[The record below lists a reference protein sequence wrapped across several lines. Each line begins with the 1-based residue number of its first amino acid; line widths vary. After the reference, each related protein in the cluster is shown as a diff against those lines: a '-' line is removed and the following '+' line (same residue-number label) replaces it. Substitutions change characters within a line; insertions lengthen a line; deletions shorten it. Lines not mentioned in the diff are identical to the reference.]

1 MSLPGFELPG
11 YEILEKLG
19 EGGMAVVWK
28 ARQISLDRMVAIKI
42 LMPEWRQDTD
52 AMARF
57 RKESMAAARL
67 KHSGIIQVFDAGE
80 TVDAV
85 YFVMEFID
93 GYTIGH
99 RIHKRG
105 ALDEE
110 TALDITLGVAA
121 ALSYA
126 WESTKTIHCD
136 IKPDNIMIDH
146 DGTVKVADLGLAR
159 ALGPSGSTGH
169 DDYIVGTPNYI
180 SPEQARGEANLDCAT
195 DVYALGATLYHM
207 VTGRLPFGDTP
218 GTAPLERQQTDFLLD
233 PLDLNQNLTPALGAL
248 IERMMIKDRT
258 LRPAVWNNVIADLQ
272 EVREGYLPP
281 GDLPPAGAS
290 TVLRGAWRIA
300 NPGKHRMQ
308 VNAPKKNVMTIS
320 AGAFE
325 PGASHAA
332 QTTPALA
339 RRPRNWTLVI
349 IQIIIIASLIAIGL
363 GATYMYLALHGKLD
377 HLNLR
382 KNKSGE
388 VKKLPR
394 ALPKHTGTVERA
406 SASNTAATTVLVP
419 APRAIPDHVEPV
431 AVTRTNAAPV
441 AVPAT
446 QAVGV
451 AAARTNAPPVPAA
464 QHVPRSA
471 HYQRAGHFFNYALD
485 LYSAFS
491 GKMNIPVVQR
501 VEIALRQ
508 AVSDFNASREAQTDK
523 GNVERRIQRCF
534 QLLADARLSSK
545 VAPPPGF
552 SASSL
557 PPLPSMDLPPEP
569 PPEAYSNLAA
579 RVSAP
584 AAAVAATTAT
594 TAVAVVTPPAPA
606 GIQPAPVDE
615 AALAAAWKTK
625 PATRTA
631 VMDEFRDLISL
642 YAPDTEAGT
651 QNLMLYDR
659 VAYGAP
665 AADAARVF
673 GATAGAMQPL
683 NGPLFPAGQYFVHD
697 LSIPPVNGFN
707 RLLLVV
713 DRSDRVRAVQLMTE
727 QPDDP
732 AFQLPTSL
740 FQARWRCYDFVRGAT
755 KANARWKI
763 GYRVAL
769 IGKLARLDCELAS
782 DDATA
787 AYGLG
792 SVRARVYLY
801 FPQVLAAR
809 MLERVDTP

>member
-42 LMPEWRQDTD
+42 LMPEWRLDAD

-57 RKESMAAARL
+57 RKEAMSAARL

-80 TVDAV
+80 TADAV

-99 RIHKRG
+99 HIHKRG
-105 ALDEE
+105 SLDEE

-126 WESTKTIHCD
+126 WESGKTIHCD
-136 IKPDNIMIDH
+136 IKPDNIMIDR

-233 PLDLNQNLTPALGAL
+233 PLDLNPNLTPALGAL

-258 LRPAVWNNVIADLQ
+258 LRPSVWNNVIADLQ

-281 GDLPPAGAS
+281 GDLPPAAAS
-290 TVLRGAWRIA
+290 TVLRGAWRSA

-308 VNAPKKNVMTIS
+308 VNAPRKNVMTIT

-325 PGASHAA
+325 PGATHAA
-332 QTTPALA
+332 QNTPALA

-363 GATYMYLALHGKLD
+363 GATYMYLLLHDKLPKPLRLPLSGKA
-377 HLNLR
+377 
-382 KNKSGE
+382 GE
-388 VKKLPR
+388 VKRLQHPLKN
-394 ALPKHTGTVERA
+394 TGTVEHVG
-406 SASNTAATTVLVP
+406 TTGVTVVIP
-419 APRAIPDHVEPV
+419 APHDTPPPVVPV
-431 AVTRTNAAPV
+431 ATHTNVAPV
-441 AVPAT
+441 AAAT
-446 QAVGV
+446 NVVAV
-451 AAARTNAPPVPAA
+451 AAPQTNAPAVVATNV
-464 QHVPRSA
+464 VPRSA

-485 LYSAFS
+485 LYSAYT

-508 AVSDFNASREAQTDK
+508 AGSDFNASREAQFDK
-523 GNVERRIQRCF
+523 TNVDQRIQRCF

-545 VAPPPGF
+545 VTPPPGF
-552 SASSL
+552 SPASL

-569 PPEAYSNLAA
+569 PPEAYSNLATH
-579 RVSAP
+579 VVTP
-584 AAAVAATTAT
+584 AATAT
-594 TAVAVVTPPAPA
+594 TAVAVVTPPAPV
-606 GIQPAPVDE
+606 GVPPAPVDE
-615 AALAAAWKTK
+615 AAQAAAWKTK
-625 PATRTA
+625 PALRTA

-642 YAPDTEAGT
+642 YAPDAEAGT

-659 VAYGAP
+659 VAYGAT
-665 AADAARVF
+665 AAEAARAF
-673 GATAGAMQPL
+673 GVTAGGMQPL
-683 NGPLFPAGQYFVHD
+683 SGPLFPAEHYFVHD
-697 LSIPPVNGFN
+697 LTIPPVNGFN

-740 FQARWRCYDFVRGAT
+740 FQARWRCYDFVRGT
-755 KANARWKI
+755 MKTNARWKI
-763 GYRVAL
+763 AYRVAL
-769 IGKLARLDCELAS
+769 IGKLARLDCEVAS
-782 DDATA
+782 DDASA

-792 SVRARVYLY
+792 SVRARVFLF
-801 FPQVLAAR
+801 FPQALAAR